1 VSMESAPSGTVHLVD
16 DDPSVLRSLV
26 RLLRAEGIEAVA
38 WDGPD
43 AFLAGQGA
51 LARPACAVLDLRMP
65 GMDGIELQEELA
77 ARGVT
82 FPIIFLSAHAD
93 VPTTV
98 RAVKAGAVDFLL
110 KPFVPDQFLAVVRAA
125 LERSREM
132 MREGRQVDALRTR
145 HEALTQREKEVF
157 GLVVR
162 GKLNKEIASEL
173 GAAEK
178 TIKVHRGRVMRKMGA
193 ESVAGLVQQAVLLG
207 LLSPG
212 AVTNRG

>member
-1 VSMESAPSGTVHLVD
+1 MESLPAGTVHLVD

-26 RLLRAEGIEAVA
+26 RLLRAEGIGAIA
-38 WDGPD
+38 WDGAA

-51 LARPACAVLDLRMP
+51 IAPPACAVLDLRMP
-65 GMDGIELQEELA
+65 GMDGIALQEELA

-110 KPFVPDQFLAVVRAA
+110 KPFVPDQFLSVVRAA
-125 LERSREM
+125 LERSTRM
-132 MREGRQVDALRTR
+132 MRDGREVEGLRGR
-145 HEALTQREKEVF
+145 YAALTHREKEVL

-193 ESVAGLVQQAVLLG
+193 DSVAGLVQQAVVLG

-212 AVTNRG
+212 QVNRAG

>member
-1 VSMESAPSGTVHLVD
+1 MESAPTGTVHLVD

-38 WDGPD
+38 WDGPE

-77 ARGVT
+77 SRGVT

-110 KPFVPDQFLAVVRAA
+110 KPFVPDQFLSVVRAA
-125 LERSREM
+125 LERSGEM
-132 MREGRQVDALRTR
+132 MRDGRQVEGLRTR
-145 HEALTQREKEVF
+145 YATLAHRETEVL

-193 ESVAGLVQQAVLLG
+193 DSVAGLVQQAVLLG

-212 AVTNRG
+212 LAPRAG

>member
-1 VSMESAPSGTVHLVD
+1 MESAPAGTVHIVD

-38 WDGPD
+38 WDGPA

-110 KPFVPDQFLAVVRAA
+110 KPFVPEQFLSVVRAA
-125 LERSREM
+125 LQRSGEM
-132 MREGRQVDALRTR
+132 MRDGHQVDRLRIR
-145 HEALTQREKEVF
+145 YAALTHREKEVL

-162 GKLNKEIASEL
+162 GRLNKEIGSEL

-193 ESVAGLVQQAVLLG
+193 DSIADLVQQAVVLG
-207 LLSPG
+207 LLVPG
-212 AVTNRG
+212 TAPRPG

>member
-1 VSMESAPSGTVHLVD
+1 MESAPSGTVHLVD
-16 DDPSVLRSLV
+16 DDRSVLRSLV

-43 AFLAGQGA
+43 AFLAGHGA

-132 MREGRQVDALRTR
+132 MREGRQVEGLRTR

-212 AVTNRG
+212 ASRG